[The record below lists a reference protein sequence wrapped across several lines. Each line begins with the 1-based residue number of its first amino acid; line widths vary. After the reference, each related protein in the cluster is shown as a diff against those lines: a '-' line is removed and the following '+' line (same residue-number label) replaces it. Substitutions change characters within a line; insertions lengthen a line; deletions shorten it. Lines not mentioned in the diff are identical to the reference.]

1 MKWVNLATKDDI
13 DNFGEK
19 TDFDDNMKI
28 INKKFTSNE
37 KKHVVLC
44 TCIVTLSHLYIIY
57 ELNDWSRNPTNNFPL
72 KICLFGTVKLVR
84 NTIKSKFY
92 L

>member
-1 MKWVNLATKDDI
+1 MK
-13 DNFGEK
+13 
-19 TDFDDNMKI
+19 
-28 INKKFTSNE
+28 

-84 NTIKSKFY
+84 NTIKSKF
-92 L
+92 